1 MHRFKLHSKFNE
13 MKQIFLL
20 TAVCAAMLTITS
32 CTKLDVKVESQYVKD
47 NFPTTDADYAA
58 LYGTMYSNLS
68 SQFGVPYFRMQ
79 EMSTDAAILPA
90 RDGNFD
96 DGGQYRQLHY
106 HTWTFDHPNVKSVW
120 EWGFGGIN
128 NCNRLISVTNASS
141 VSDVKKASGV
151 TEIKTMRA
159 LYYFLMMD
167 LYGNIPI
174 IDKFPVEAGALPGTT
189 SRDKVFEFIE
199 KELLAVIPNLPQKT
213 GANQTLLYGKPTRG
227 MAFAL
232 LAKMYLNAQVYTGKP
247 RYTDAV
253 AMADSVMKNTTYQL
267 DAKYSAIFD
276 VNNGPQITETIFAVP
291 YDQQIPGNQITRFG
305 FYPALA
311 AAYGIPGVGFSIS
324 MSTTPEYYNR
334 FVLNNDIRKS
344 FWLVGPQFAPDANR
358 KPDKTKPV
366 YIAGTTTQIVL
377 TPDLILKPGKPMDV
391 GNTVADQ
398 AKGIRSVKYWP
409 DVNAIQATRL
419 NGNDM
424 PFLRLADV
432 MLMKAEA
439 ILRGASPT
447 AVNGE
452 MQTPLFLVNKIR
464 ARAGADAA
472 TNVDLDVLLD
482 ERARELSWEAW
493 RRNDLIRY
501 GLFEKEYPLQ
511 NDILS
516 MNKDVNRRLY
526 PIPATELQ
534 LNSNLKQNPG
544 Y

>member
-1 MHRFKLHSKFNE
+1 
-13 MKQIFLL
+13 MKKIVLL
-20 TAVCAAMLTITS
+20 TTACAAMLTITS

-79 EMSTDAAILPA
+79 EMSTDAAILPG

-106 HTWTFDHPNVKSVW
+106 HTWTFDHPNVKTVW

-128 NCNRLISVTNASS
+128 NCNRLISVTNGSS
-141 VSDVKKASGV
+141 VSDAKKASGV
-151 TEIKTMRA
+151 IEIRTMRA
-159 LYYFLMMD
+159 LYYFMMMD
-167 LYGNIPI
+167 LYGNIPV

-199 KELLAVIPNLPQKT
+199 KELLAVIPNLPEKT
-213 GANQTLLYGKPTRG
+213 GANQKLLYGKPTRG

-232 LAKMYLNAQVYTGKP
+232 LAKMYLNAQVYTGRP

-253 AMADSVMKNTTYQL
+253 AMADSVMKNQTYQL
-267 DAKYSAIFD
+267 DAKYSDIFD
-276 VNNGPQITETIFAVP
+276 VNNGPQVTETIFAVP
-291 YDQQIPGNQITRFG
+291 YDQQIPGNQMTRFG

-311 AAYGIPGVGFSIS
+311 NAYGITGVGFSIS

-334 FVLNNDIRKS
+334 FNLDNDIRKS

-366 YIAGTTTQIVL
+366 YISGTNTQIVL

-409 DVNAIQATRL
+409 DVNAVQATRL

-452 MQTPLFLVNKIR
+452 MQTPLILVNKIR
-464 ARAGADAA
+464 ARAGAEAA
-472 TNVDLDVLLD
+472 ANVDLDILLD

-501 GLFEKEYPLQ
+501 NLFEKEYPLQ
-511 NDILS
+511 NDVLS
-516 MNKDVNRRLY
+516 MDKNVNKRLY

-534 LNSNLKQNPG
+534 LNANLRQNPG

>member
-1 MHRFKLHSKFNE
+1 
-13 MKQIFLL
+13 MKNIFLL
-20 TAVCAAMLTITS
+20 TAACAAMLTITS

-106 HTWTFDHPNVKSVW
+106 HTWTFDHPNVKTVW

-128 NCNRLISVTNASS
+128 NCNRLISVTNGSS
-141 VSDVKKASGV
+141 VSDARKASGI

-159 LYYFLMMD
+159 LYYFMMMD

-174 IDKFPVEAGALPGTT
+174 IDKFPVEAGTLPGTT

-199 KELLAVIPNLPQKT
+199 KELLAVIPNLSQKS

-247 RYTDAV
+247 RYTEAV

-267 DAKYSAIFD
+267 DAKYSDIFD
-276 VNNGPQITETIFAVP
+276 VNNGPQIKETIFAVP
-291 YDQQIPGNQITRFG
+291 YDQQIPGNQMTRFG

-334 FVLNNDIRKS
+334 FTDDNDIRKS

-366 YIAGTTTQIVL
+366 FIAGTTNQIVI

-424 PFLRLADV
+424 PLLRLADV

-439 ILRGASPT
+439 ILRGAAPT

-452 MQTPLFLVNKIR
+452 MQTPLILVNKIR

-472 TNVDLDVLLD
+472 TFVDLDILLD
-482 ERARELSWEAW
+482 ERAKELSWEAW

-511 NDILS
+511 NDVLS
-516 MNKDVNRRLY
+516 MNKDANRRIY

-534 LNSNLKQNPG
+534 LNSNLRQNPG

>member
-1 MHRFKLHSKFNE
+1 
-13 MKQIFLL
+13 MKKIFLFS
-20 TAVCAAMLTITS
+20 AAIAALFSASS
-32 CTKLDVKVESQYVKD
+32 CKKLDVPVESQYVTD
-47 NFPTTDADYAA
+47 NFPKTTADYAA

-79 EMSTDAAILPA
+79 ELSTDAAILPA

-106 HTWTFDHPNVKSVW
+106 HTWTFDHANVKTVW

-128 NCNRLISVTNASS
+128 NCNRLISVTNNSS
-141 VSDVKKASGV
+141 STPEVKLAGV
-151 TEIKTMRA
+151 TEIRTMRA

-167 LYGNIPI
+167 IYGNVPL
-174 IDKFPVEAGALPGTT
+174 IDAFPVTTLPSTT
-189 SRDKVFEFIE
+189 SRDKVFEFVE
-199 KELLAVIPNLPQKT
+199 KELLAVIPQLPEKT
-213 GANQTLLYGKPTRG
+213 SANQTLMYGKPTRG
-227 MAFAL
+227 TAFAL
-232 LAKMYLNAQVYTGKP
+232 LSKMYLNAEVYTGKP
-247 RYTDAV
+247 RYAEAV
-253 AMADSVMKNTTYQL
+253 AMADSVLKNTNYKL
-267 DAKYSAIFD
+267 DAKYSDIFD
-276 VNNGPQITETIFAVP
+276 VNNGPAITETIFAIP

-311 AAYGIPGVGFSIS
+311 PAYGIPGVGFSIS
-324 MSTTPEYYNR
+324 MSTTPEYFNR
-334 FVLNNDIRKS
+334 FNLTGDIRKS

-358 KPDKTKPV
+358 QPDLTKPV
-366 YIAGTTTQIVL
+366 LIAGTTTQIVI

-424 PFLRLADV
+424 PFLRLADI

-439 ILRGASPT
+439 VLRGATAT

-452 MQTPLFLVNKIR
+452 MQTPLLLVNKIR
-464 ARAGADAA
+464 ARAGATAA
-472 TNVDLDVLLD
+472 TSVDLESLLD

-493 RRNDLIRY
+493 RRNDLIRF

-511 NDILS
+511 NDVLS
-516 MNKDVNRRLY
+516 MDKAVTKRIY
-526 PIPATELQ
+526 PIPATELV